1 MRSFQA
7 QPGPFLNTW
16 TSDLHSASEAMEIKQ
31 LSKVQGPMVTAHST
45 YWYSHYDWSHF
56 SICFNILDIFDVFD
70 IVKHFKFVFQRDSQN
85 LWTAPSTSLTLP
97 LRLIRMKRKSSGK
110 LKIEQKCYGLFLRAK
125 KAAQFDRVVKKRI
138 VRLGEKVPAEVH
150 SQLISYITS
159 NIMFQLQE

>member
-1 MRSFQA
+1 MCSFQA

-31 LSKVQGPMVTAHST
+31 LSKVQGPMVTAHSILLVLAL
-45 YWYSHYDWSHF
+45 WLES
-56 SICFNILDIFDVFD
+56 CFNMFEHPWRFD
-70 IVKHFKFVFQRDSQN
+70 IIKHFKFVFQRDSQN
-85 LWTAPSTSLTLP
+85 LWTAPSTSLALP
-97 LRLIRMKRKSSGK
+97 LRLIRMKRRSSGK

-125 KAAQFDRVVKKRI
+125 KAAQFDRVVKNRI